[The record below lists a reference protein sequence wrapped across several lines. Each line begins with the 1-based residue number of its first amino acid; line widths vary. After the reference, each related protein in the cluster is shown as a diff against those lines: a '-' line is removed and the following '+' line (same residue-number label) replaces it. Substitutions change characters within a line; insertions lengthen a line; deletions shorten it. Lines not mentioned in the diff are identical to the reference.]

1 MTNQRK
7 PKIPNRGNARGA
19 QNRKVRRDALREELQ
34 AREYLRQIDEID
46 RTLQG
51 NWRDLA
57 SGELQALKLRA
68 DLQFRRLAKVLPDL
82 RLSSERVNVAGLNGS
97 LTEMGRQIIAAMG
110 GGDMSPEAGAAML
123 QALAAQVRITEIDEL
138 ARRVSDL
145 ESRRGVSDGK
155 S

>member
-1 MTNQRK
+1 MTHERK
-7 PKIPNRGNARGA
+7 RKIPNRGNARGA
-19 QNRKVRRDALREELQ
+19 QNRKLRRDALREELK
-34 AREYLRQIDEID
+34 AREYLRQIEEID
-46 RTLQG
+46 GTLQE

-82 RLSSERVNVAGLNGS
+82 RLSSERVSVEGLSGS

-110 GGDMSPEAGAAML
+110 GGGLSPEAGAAML
-123 QALAAQVRITEIDEL
+123 QALAAQARITEIDEL
-138 ARRVSDL
+138 AKRVAAL
-145 ESRRGVSDGK
+145 EEKNGK

>member
-19 QNRKVRRDALREELQ
+19 QTRKLRRDALREELQ
-34 AREYLRQIDEID
+34 AREYLRQIDAID
-46 RTLQG
+46 QTLQE

-82 RLSSERVNVAGLNGS
+82 RLSSQRVSVNGLSGS
-97 LTEMGRQIIAAMG
+97 LTEMGRQIIAAIG
-110 GGDMSPEAGAAML
+110 GGDVSPEEGAAML
-123 QALAAQVRITEIDEL
+123 QALAAQARITEIDEL
-138 ARRVSDL
+138 AKRVSEL
-145 ESRRGVSDGK
+145 ESKREVTNGK